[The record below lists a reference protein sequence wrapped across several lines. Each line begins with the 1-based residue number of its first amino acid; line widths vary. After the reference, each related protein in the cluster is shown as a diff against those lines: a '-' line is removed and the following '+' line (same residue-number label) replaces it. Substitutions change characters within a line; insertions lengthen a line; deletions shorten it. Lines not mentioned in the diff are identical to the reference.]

1 MSKSQFLQFY
11 PVPHE
16 TFEKLS
22 AYVDLLLKWNSKIN
36 LISKNTVDEVWI
48 RHILDS
54 AQIIKYIEDKS
65 YRVLDVGSGA
75 GLPGIILSILGVE
88 NITLVDSDQRKC
100 SFLLEAAR
108 LLNLKLKVIN
118 DRVENICDK
127 EFDVV
132 TARGFASID
141 KVLNEVSSIKSNKIL
156 LLKGKNYNTEIQE
169 ALQRWKFEYITY
181 PSITDFSS
189 HILDITNVRKK

>member
-127 EFDVV
+127 EFDVCREITV
-132 TARGFASID
+132 T
-141 KVLNEVSSIKSNKIL
+141 
-156 LLKGKNYNTEIQE
+156 
-169 ALQRWKFEYITY
+169 
-181 PSITDFSS
+181 FSS
-189 HILDITNVRKK
+189 YKLEKENGQ

>member
-1 MSKSQFLQFY
+1 MSRSKFLQY
-11 PVPHE
+11 HPVPHE

-22 AYVDLLLKWNSKIN
+22 AYVNLLLKWNSKIN
-36 LISKNTVDEVWI
+36 LISKNTVDEIWI

-54 AQIIKYIEDKS
+54 AQIIKYIDNMSCK
-65 YRVLDVGSGA
+65 VLDIGSGA
-75 GLPGIILSILGVE
+75 GLPGVILSILGVE

-100 SFLLEAAR
+100 SFLLETAR
-108 LLNLKLKVIN
+108 LLDLKLIVIN

-141 KVLNEVSSIKSNKIL
+141 KVLREVSSIKSDKIL
-156 LLKGKNYNTEIQE
+156 LLKGKNYNAEVQE
-169 ALQRWKFEYITY
+169 ALQKWEFEYITY
-181 PSITDFSS
+181 PSITDFSAY
-189 HILDITNVRKK
+189 ILGITNVQKK